1 MKEQWLD
8 YLLRKCDDDV
18 LAWELL
24 EDYFRRHNLE
34 IPEEEHENLTVFLTA
49 LLEVSS
55 ERDDSLVRNI
65 ITEFFS
71 QF

>member
-1 MKEQWLD
+1 MKAQWLD

-18 LAWELL
+18 LASELL
-24 EDYFRRHNLE
+24 EDHFRRHNLD
-34 IPEEEHENLTVFLTA
+34 IPEDEHENLTVFLTT
-49 LLEVSS
+49 LLEVCN

-65 ITEFFS
+65 IIEFFS